1 MKTSMN
7 YTKNKII
14 LINSFGPM
22 GSSLLAA
29 IVEKFNY
36 GNTPVRKLKL
46 NQYLLGQIELNSG
59 YMQTHIS
66 KIAFNH
72 SNEINLGGVS
82 VIDRDCQANNLTS
95 REKYNHLKDK
105 FLSKSFDSIS
115 SLYFGARHF
124 YEQCLSYKEPKNQ
137 FNHQIELTTDIRFF
151 EPDQIYDKY
160 NEYFDEVYVI
170 NLTRHFRDWINSLS
184 SQSFVHQNLKNRYL
198 FSPDKQYLNYK
209 HYMQHIDRT
218 NFLTLD
224 LVDLF
229 DDPQTK
235 LVPKLAEYLNH
246 KGPLPELKNDTFD
259 LYGRLTSYEKAF
271 TPFDAKIDFLSP
283 KTLEIFERILED
295 KDRISMLEKSNLRI
309 RYLRDMLKYRSNYL

>member
-1 MKTSMN
+1 MKHA
-7 YTKNKII
+7 KNKII

-29 IVEKFNY
+29 IVEKFGY

-46 NQYLLGQIELNSG
+46 NQYLLGQIELSSG
-59 YMQTHIS
+59 YMQAQIS
-66 KIAFNH
+66 KVAFNH
-72 SNEINLGGVS
+72 SNAINLGGVS
-82 VIDRDCQANNLTS
+82 VVDRENQANKLIS
-95 REKYNHLKDK
+95 REKYNHLKDE
-105 FLSKSFDSIS
+105 FLSESFDSIS

-124 YEQCLSYKEPKNQ
+124 YEKCLNYKQPKNL

-151 EPDQIYDKY
+151 EPDQIYDMY
-160 NEYFDEVYVI
+160 RENFDEVYVI
-170 NLTRHFRDWINSLS
+170 NLTRRFRGWINSLS
-184 SQSFVHQNLKNRYL
+184 SQSFVHKDLKNRYL
-198 FSPDKQYLNYK
+198 FSPDKQYLNYE

-224 LVDLF
+224 LDDLF
-229 DDPQTK
+229 DEPQTK
-235 LVPKLAEYLNH
+235 LVPRLAEYLNH
-246 KGPLPELKNDTFD
+246 KGPLPILKDDTFD

-283 KTLEIFERILED
+283 KTLEFFERILEG
-295 KDRISMLEKSNLRI
+295 KDRVSLLDKSRLRL